1 MAARLRVLVAPL
13 VVVILLP
20 TLFVPGGRH
29 IVLAVTVSP
38 VLQPLSA
45 APTVM
50 LVLIPVAARM
60 SNKIIELILALLILV
75 LTLMF

>member
-1 MAARLRVLVAPL
+1 MVAQLQAPVVLP
-13 VVVILLP
+13 VVVIRLL
-20 TLFVPGGRH
+20 TRFVPGGRH